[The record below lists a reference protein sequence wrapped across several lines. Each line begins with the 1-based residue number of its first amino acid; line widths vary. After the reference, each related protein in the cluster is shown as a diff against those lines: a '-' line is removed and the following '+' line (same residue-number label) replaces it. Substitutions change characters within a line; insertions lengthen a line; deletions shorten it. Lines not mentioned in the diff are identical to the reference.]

1 MDDLGWK
8 SLDIIAYTL
17 LIIGAISWGWMVF
30 FGVDPVA
37 LMFGNMTRTNK
48 LVYSLICLAAFY
60 DLLSMPV
67 IFRRWD
73 IHLSNHPS
81 HTPSR

>member
-1 MDDLGWK
+1 MNDLTWK

-17 LIIGAISWGWMVF
+17 LIVGAISWGWMGF

-37 LMFGNMTRTNK
+37 LLFGNMTRTSK
-48 LVYSLICLAAFY
+48 FVYSMICLAAFY
-60 DLLSMPV
+60 DLLSMPA

-73 IHLSNHPS
+73 IHLN
-81 HTPSR
+81 SRPAQT

>member
-1 MDDLGWK
+1 MDNLIWK
-8 SLDIIAYTL
+8 SLDIVAYGL
-17 LIIGAISWGWMVF
+17 LIAGAICWGWMGF

-37 LMFGNMTRTNK
+37 LLFGNMTRASK

-60 DLLSMPV
+60 DLLSIRA

-73 IHLSNHPS
+73 IHLNNHPAQ
-81 HTPSR
+81 T